1 VQGHTINK
9 MKLKYLAALLSGLYA
24 ASASAMEPFVVKDI
38 RVEGIQRTEA
48 GTVFSYLPVK
58 VGETMDDEKAAAAI
72 KALYATGFFK
82 DVRLEIDN
90 GVLVVTLLERPAIA
104 EIDIVGTKEFTKEQL
119 KDGLKQT
126 GLAESRIFDKSLLD
140 KAEQELKRQYYSRG
154 KYAVVVSTTVTPLER
169 NRVSINFNVTEGE
182 VAKIRQINIVGNQDF
197 KEKELL
203 NLFVLSTPGWMTWFS
218 KNDQYS
224 KQKLA
229 ADLET
234 LRSFYLNRGYIEFAV
249 DSTQVSISPDKTD
262 IYITVNLAEGPK
274 YTVSDVKLAGGMLV
288 PEAELRKLVKV
299 QPGDTFSREQLNEST
314 KEIGDRLGNDGYA
327 FANVNAVP
335 ELDKEKHQAAFT
347 FLIDPGRRIYVRR
360 INMTGN
366 TKTRD
371 QVLRREMRQ
380 MEGGWYSGEKINRSR
395 ERLDRLGYF
404 SDVNV
409 ETPAVPGT
417 TDQVDVNLGVTEKA
431 TGSVMLGA
439 GFSSSD
445 GFIVS
450 GSVSQNNVFGTGN
463 QLAVQVNSGKVNKV
477 YSVSYTDPYYTV
489 DGVSLG
495 YDVYQRNV
503 DPTSLS
509 TVGNYSSSALGAG
522 VRLGVP
528 INENDAVNLGL
539 TYEKTDLTLFD
550 TSPQRYKDFV
560 ADFGTTNT
568 TVRADLGWARDT
580 RDSISY
586 PTRGSL
592 QRVYGEVGLPV
603 GDLKYSKI
611 SYQNQWFYPLSRT
624 FTLMLNGEIG
634 AGGGYGGRPLPFFKN
649 FYAGGNTSVRGF
661 DAGTLGPKDSS
672 DLALGGSRRI
682 VANAEVLFPFPGLK
696 DDKSVRM
703 SVFADAG
710 AAWGPGDVQGRYD
723 KVKVSDLRY
732 SAGVAVSWFSPIGP
746 LKFSLAAPLNA
757 KVGDK
762 EQRFQ
767 FILGSVF

>member
-1 VQGHTINK
+1 

-24 ASASAMEPFVVKDI
+24 TSASALEPFVVKDI

-58 VGETMDDEKAAAAI
+58 VGETMDDDKAAAAI

-82 DVRLEIDN
+82 DVRLEVES

-154 KYAVVVSTTVTPLER
+154 KYAVSVTTTVTPLER
-169 NRVSINFNVTEGE
+169 NRVALNFNVVEGE

-203 NLFVLSTPGWMTWFS
+203 DLFTLTTPGWMTWFS

-234 LRSFYLNRGYIEFAV
+234 LRSFYLNRGYLEFSI

-262 IYITVNLAEGPK
+262 IYITVNLAEGAK
-274 YTVSDVKLAGGMLV
+274 YTVSDVKLAGDMLV
-288 PEAELRKLVKV
+288 PEDELRKLVKV
-299 QPGDTFSREQLNEST
+299 QPGETFSREQLTEST
-314 KEIGDRLGNDGYA
+314 KKIGDRLGNDGYA

-347 FLIDPGRRIYVRR
+347 FLIDPGRRVYVRR
-360 INMTGN
+360 INMSGN
-366 TKTRD
+366 AKTRD
-371 QVLRREMRQ
+371 EVLRREMRQ

-404 SDVNV
+404 SDVNI

-417 TDQVDVNLGVTEKA
+417 TDQVDVDVSVTEKP
-431 TGSVMLGA
+431 TGSIMLGA

-477 YSVSYTDPYYTV
+477 YSLSYTNPYYTV

-495 YDVYQRNV
+495 YDLYQRNV
-503 DPTSLS
+503 DPSSLS
-509 TVGNYSSSALGAG
+509 TIGNYESSTVGAG

-528 INENDAVNLGL
+528 INEIDGVNLGL
-539 TYEKTDLTLFD
+539 SYEKTNLTLFD
-550 TSPQRYKDFV
+550 TSPQRYKDYV
-560 ADFGTTNT
+560 ADFGTSNR
-568 TVRADLGWARDT
+568 TVRGDLGWARDT
-580 RDSISY
+580 RDSIAY
-586 PTRGSL
+586 PTKGRL

-603 GDLKYSKI
+603 GDMKYAKL
-611 SYQNQWFYPLSRT
+611 SYQHQYFYPLSRD
-624 FTLMLNGEIG
+624 FTLMLNGEVG
-634 AGGGYGGRPLPFFKN
+634 AGGGYGGKPLPFFKN
-649 FYAGGNTSVRGF
+649 FYAGGNTSVRGY
-661 DAGTLGPKDSS
+661 DAGTLGPKDV
-672 DLALGGSRRI
+672 DGLALGGTRR
-682 VANAEVLFPFPGLK
+682 VVGNAEVLFPFPGLHN
-696 DDKSVRM
+696 DKSVRL
-703 SVFADAG
+703 SLFLDGG
-710 AAWGPGDVQGRYD
+710 AAWGPGDIEGRYD
-723 KVKVSDLRY
+723 KLRASDLRY
-732 SAGVAVSWFSPIGP
+732 SAGLAVSWYSPIGP
-746 LKFSLAAPLNA
+746 LKFSFGKPLNA
-757 KVGDK
+757 QAGDK

>member
-1 VQGHTINK
+1 
-9 MKLKYLAALLSGLYA
+9 
-24 ASASAMEPFVVKDI
+24 VVKDI

-58 VGETMDDEKAAAAI
+58 VGETMDDDKAAAAI

-82 DVRLEIDN
+82 DVRLEIEN
-90 GVLVVTLLERPAIA
+90 GVLVVTLQERPAIA
-104 EIDIVGTKEFTKEQL
+104 EIDVVGTKEFTKEQL

-154 KYAVVVSTTVTPLER
+154 KYAVTVTTTVTPLER
-169 NRVSINFNVTEGE
+169 NRVAINFNVNEGE

-203 NLFVLSTPGWMTWFS
+203 GLFALTTPGWMTWFS

-234 LRSFYLNRGYIEFAV
+234 LRSFYLNRGYLEFSI

-274 YTVSDVKLAGGMLV
+274 YTVSDVKLAGDMLV
-288 PEAELRKLVKV
+288 PEDELRKLVKV
-299 QPGDTFSREQLNEST
+299 QPGETFSREQLTEST
-314 KEIGDRLGNDGYA
+314 KQIGDRLGNDGYA

-347 FLIDPGRRIYVRR
+347 FLIDPGRRVYVRR
-360 INMTGN
+360 INMSGN
-366 TKTRD
+366 AKTRD
-371 QVLRREMRQ
+371 EVLRREMRQ

-404 SDVNV
+404 SDVNI

-417 TDQVDVNLGVTEKA
+417 TDQVDVDVSVTEKA
-431 TGSVMLGA
+431 TGSIMLGA

-463 QLAVQVNSGKVNKV
+463 QLAVQVNSGRVNKV
-477 YSVSYTDPYYTV
+477 YSLSYTNPYYTV

-495 YDVYQRNV
+495 YDLYQRNV
-503 DPTSLS
+503 DPSSLS
-509 TVGNYSSSALGAG
+509 TIGNYESSTVGAG

-528 INENDAVNLGL
+528 INEIDGVNLGL
-539 TYEKTDLTLFD
+539 SYEKTSLTLFD
-550 TSPQRYKDFV
+550 TSPQRYKDYV
-560 ADFGTTNT
+560 AEFGTSNR

-580 RDSISY
+580 RDSIAY
-586 PTRGSL
+586 PTKGRL
-592 QRVYGEVGLPV
+592 QRVYGEIGLPV
-603 GDLKYSKI
+603 GDMKYAKL
-611 SYQNQWFYPLSRT
+611 SYQHQYFYPVSRD
-624 FTLMLNGEIG
+624 FTVMLNGELG
-634 AGGGYGGRPLPFFKN
+634 AGGGYGGKPLPFFKN
-649 FYAGGNTSVRGF
+649 FYAGGNTSVRGY
-661 DAGTLGPKDSS
+661 DAGTLGPKDI
-672 DLALGGSRRI
+672 DGLALGGSRRI
-682 VANAEVLFPFPGLK
+682 VGNAELLFPFPGLRN
-696 DDKSVRM
+696 DKSVRM
-703 SVFADAG
+703 SLFLDGG
-710 AAWGPGDVQGRYD
+710 ATWGGGDVEGRYD
-723 KVKVSDLRY
+723 KLKAADLRY
-732 SAGVAVSWFSPIGP
+732 SAGLAVSWYSPIGP
-746 LKFSLAAPLNA
+746 LKFSLGTPLNA
-757 KVGDK
+757 QAGDK